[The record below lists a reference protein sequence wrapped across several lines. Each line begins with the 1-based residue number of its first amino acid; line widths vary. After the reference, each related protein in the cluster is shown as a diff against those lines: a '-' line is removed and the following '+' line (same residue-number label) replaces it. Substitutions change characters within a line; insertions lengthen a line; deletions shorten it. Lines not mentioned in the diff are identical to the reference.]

1 MRITRTFIATQQR
14 TAMTQQFP
22 ESDPGERFFQRGLKL
37 SQLRLLVLFAGLGQV
52 RLVAQQ
58 LHLTQPAV
66 SKQLAE
72 LEAGIGA
79 PVLQRVGNRLC
90 FTPVGEAM
98 LRRAREV
105 LLQLE
110 QARHDVH
117 ALSRGI
123 SGSIAVG
130 AGNTVLPVIGPAF
143 AMAMRRRAPSVRLRF
158 VQGTSDKLFPQLESG
173 ALDLVFSRDA
183 PASSQSQLQGHG
195 LFDDPVLLVCG
206 RDSPLAS
213 RPSLVPGDLRDM
225 PWILPPAAAPTFVAL
240 QDWMHRH
247 GMEFPEGCVES
258 TLLALNTELLL
269 RYPFLALLPRS
280 LAQKAAQAGQ
290 LHILKLHDASFL
302 GRVWL
307 WRNASSANPVVDVGV
322 DCARTLQGLAP
333 N

>member
-1 MRITRTFIATQQR
+1 
-14 TAMTQQFP
+14 MTLRSAD
-22 ESDPGERFFQRGLKL
+22 SDSSERFFQRGIKL

-66 SKQLAE
+66 SKQIAE

-79 PVLQRVGNRLC
+79 PVLQRAGNRLR
-90 FTPVGEAM
+90 FTPVGEAL

-117 ALSRGI
+117 ALSQGI
-123 SGSIAVG
+123 SGTVAVG

-158 VQGTSDKLFPQLESG
+158 VQGTSDTLFPRLESG
-173 ALDLVFSRDA
+173 ELDLVFSRDA
-183 PASSQSQLQGHG
+183 PASAQAGLQGQD

-213 RPSLVPGDLRDM
+213 RPSLEPEDLRDM
-225 PWILPPAAAPTFVAL
+225 PWILPPASAPTFVAL
-240 QDWMHRH
+240 QAWMHGH
-247 GMEFPEGCVES
+247 GLEFPDGCIES
-258 TLLALNTELLL
+258 TLTALNIELLL
-269 RYPFLALLPRS
+269 RYPFLGMLPRS
-280 LAQKAAQAGQ
+280 LAEQAAQAGQ
-290 LHILKLHDASFL
+290 LHILKLQDASFL

-307 WRNASSANPVVDVGV
+307 WRNTSSANPVVQVAL
-322 DCARTLQGLAP
+322 DCARSLPGPTSAP
-333 N
+333 VSRG